1 MQWQVISFNRPTFC
15 LFRGNVTVE
24 WREITEVYA
33 EPCQISKM
41 ECFKCLAGFWIH
53 LWITALSKEAKWR
66 LKEAS
71 KLPFSTDLSMVLI
84 FILFFCNL
92 LQSFI
97 SIFFPL
103 RGWGNGVLVNGS
115 FTWDTKSQCQI
126 NFSFCFFK
134 NPCKVTSDWIHRC
147 I

>member
-1 MQWQVISFNRPTFC
+1 MRHEMQWQVISFNRPTFC

-24 WREITEVYA
+24 CREITEVYA

-71 KLPFSTDLSMVLI
+71 KLPFSTDLPMVLI

-92 LQSFI
+92 LYGAFCQNSYRLKVANCFCTKALRLWKNSSDSFQHV
-97 SIFFPL
+97 S
-103 RGWGNGVLVNGS
+103 
-115 FTWDTKSQCQI
+115 
-126 NFSFCFFK
+126 
-134 NPCKVTSDWIHRC
+134 
-147 I
+147 